1 MRSSLIGLLVI
12 LAVSAAQAAKVTM
25 FTDNTYTTKVKRQ
38 KLDCSIHKNKTKALT
53 LGFKM
58 SVAFVAKAGPEVSF
72 GKQTSI
78 NWNAMS
84 QKLILRY
91 EELCDHHNKGLL
103 TVADFDKKYAKLE
116 EYFDKAV
123 DLKEDITDTL
133 AYREDKLFKE
143 MDAEAEKIRAEES
156 QTAVIKERVTKLSDE
171 VNELAK
177 EVELLDAP
185 ASEPEKSQND

>member
-1 MRSSLIGLLVI
+1 MRPSLIGLILV
-12 LAVSAAQAAKVTM
+12 LAASAAQAAKVTM

-58 SVAFVAKAGPEVSF
+58 SVAFVAKAGPEVGF
-72 GKQTSI
+72 AKQTSI

-143 MDAEAEKIRAEES
+143 MDAEAEKIRNEES
-156 QTAVIKERVTKLSDE
+156 QTTAVKERVTKLSDE

-177 EVELLDAP
+177 EVEQLDAP
-185 ASEPEKSQND
+185 VEEMDKSKQD